1 VHQWL
6 RKVEEASESAI
17 NTALAKEKMATN
29 QTKSNRKSEPC
40 SEAHDLINQWVTD
53 KIRFDMDDDFYNYVD
68 VSEMNLFNKNEKVLN
83 EIKAE
88 LLGDGED
95 ILDIKGVDYDKYD
108 ENYITKD
115 IINKMMKKKIVDG
128 KTLLYM
134 DEKKTKPIDVK
145 TKIELR
151 HQAVKENR
159 EKRLKESEMKRK
171 ERLEKK
177 EIELRAK
184 QIIEKEERDKKQRE
198 NIEQQLL
205 EQEVQRLRIEMAEQ
219 RQRENE
225 IRKK

>member
-1 VHQWL
+1 M
-6 RKVEEASESAI
+6 
-17 NTALAKEKMATN
+17 LAKDKATTN
-29 QTKSNRKSEPC
+29 QAKSSKNIKNEPC

-68 VSEMNLFNKNEKVLN
+68 VGEMNLFNKNEKVLN

-88 LLGDGED
+88 LLSDDD

-134 DEKKTKPIDVK
+134 DEKKAKPIDLK

-159 EKRLKESEMKRK
+159 EKRLRELEMKRK

-184 QIIEKEERDKKQRE
+184 QIIEKEDRDKKQRE

-219 RQRENE
+219 RQREDE
-225 IRKK
+225 MRKK